1 MSEDT
6 PERPPTAS
14 AGAYHEIQSEVDAHF
29 GGDWERFLKALS
41 NPAEI
46 LHFVLW
52 QHCQGGKEKFE
63 AWATSKKLPPD
74 WVPRFYG
81 LLTPE
86 GHLPARDETPEPA
99 PESEQS

>member
-1 MSEDT
+1 MSDDI
-6 PERPPTAS
+6 PSRPPPTTA
-14 AGAYHEIQSEVDAHF
+14 GKFHEIQREVDTHF
-29 GGDWERFLKALS
+29 GGEWERFLKALS

-52 QHCQGGKEKFE
+52 QHCGGAKEKFE
-63 AWATSKKLPPD
+63 AWAESNKLPPD

-81 LLTPE
+81 MLTPE
-86 GHLPARDETPEPA
+86 GELPVSADAPEPA